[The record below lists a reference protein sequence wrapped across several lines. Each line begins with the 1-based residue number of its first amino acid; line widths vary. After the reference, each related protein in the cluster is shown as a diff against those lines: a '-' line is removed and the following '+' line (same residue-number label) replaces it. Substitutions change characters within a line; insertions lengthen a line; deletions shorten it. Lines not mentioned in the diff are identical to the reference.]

1 MFILMSIW
9 IAGKD
14 LTNYHYYLKA
24 FYSKLNLED
33 ITDKDYNHAQKVWEV
48 FWINNIGDCHDLHV
62 QCNTL
67 LLADILEK
75 FRDTCIEIYGL
86 DPSYFLSAPGL
97 AYQPCLKNVNLEL
110 LTDIDMLLMI
120 ETEIRGRMCQSIH
133 RYAKANNKYMN
144 SYDKNIESS
153 YLVYLDVNNLYGWA
167 MSQIYL

>member
-1 MFILMSIW
+1 M
-9 IAGKD
+9 
-14 LTNYHYYLKA
+14 
-24 FYSKLNLED
+24 
-33 ITDKDYNHAQKVWEV
+33 
-48 FWINNIGDCHDLHV
+48 HV

-110 LTDIDMLLMI
+110 MI
-120 ETEIRGRMCQSIH
+120 ETEIRGGMSQSIH

-144 SYDKNIESS
+144 SYDKNIDSS

-167 MSQIYL
+167 MSQNYL

>member
-1 MFILMSIW
+1 M
-9 IAGKD
+9 
-14 LTNYHYYLKA
+14 
-24 FYSKLNLED
+24 
-33 ITDKDYNHAQKVWEV
+33 
-48 FWINNIGDCHDLHV
+48 HV
-62 QCNTL
+62 QCDTL
-67 LLADILEK
+67 LLAKKKKK
-75 FRDTCIEIYGL
+75 FRETCIEICGL

-153 YLVYLDVNNLYGWA
+153 YLMYLDVNNLYGWA
-167 MSQIYL
+167 MSQNYL